1 MNFGNAHDVVGVK
14 YCCLFVSPKYFVVS
28 YCVSS
33 EGLFFSF
40 LAALS
45 VFSESVF
52 PLWLWNMSLLRTL
65 LCWLFIREEN
75 SQTKVEVK
83 IPE

>member
-1 MNFGNAHDVVGVK
+1 MHAM
-14 YCCLFVSPKYFVVS
+14 CLFVLSKYFVVL
-28 YCVSS
+28 YCVSF
-33 EGLFFSF
+33 ERLFFSF
-40 LAALS
+40 SADLS
-45 VFSESVF
+45 VFSVF